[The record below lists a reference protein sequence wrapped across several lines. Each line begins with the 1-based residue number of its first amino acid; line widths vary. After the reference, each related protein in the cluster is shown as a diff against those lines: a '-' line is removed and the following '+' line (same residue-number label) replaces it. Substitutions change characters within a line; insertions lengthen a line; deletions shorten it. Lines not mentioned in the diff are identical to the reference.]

1 MGMLEEKLKKI
12 IEDAYENAYN
22 DGYIAGYKA
31 RELEENKDEQRR
43 LGQVYT
49 FGYQLGAEDAYAKY
63 GVVEI
68 DELDEAVKEFE
79 DLQEEE
85 NDN

>member
-22 DGYIAGYKA
+22 DGYMAGYKA
-31 RELEENKDEQRR
+31 RELEENKDEKRR

-49 FGYQLGAEDAYAKY
+49 FGYNLGSEDAYAKM
-63 GVVEI
+63 GVVELDDII
-68 DELDEAVKEFE
+68 DEVG
-79 DLQEEE
+79 DLE
-85 NDN
+85 